1 MIYGYGLS
9 AVEKKNRLLTLE
21 LDEVQ
26 NGEICGR
33 FSGGYKLSANFNYVF
48 IVLSNNKKSF

>member
-33 FSGGYKLSANFNYVF
+33 FSGGHKLSANFNYVF